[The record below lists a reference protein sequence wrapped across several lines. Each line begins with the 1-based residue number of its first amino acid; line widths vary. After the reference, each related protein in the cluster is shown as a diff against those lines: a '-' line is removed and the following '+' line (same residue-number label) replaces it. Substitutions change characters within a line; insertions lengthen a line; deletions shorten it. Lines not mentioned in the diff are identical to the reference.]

1 MSGGLLIAAPAS
13 GSGKTVLTLGL
24 LRAFRNRGLAVA
36 SVKCGP
42 DYIDPAYHTAASGRP
57 CANLDT
63 WAMSPGLL
71 ADLARRAAEG
81 AELVLGEGVMGLFD
95 GAPDGRGSTADLARA
110 TGWPLILVVDAR
122 GLGASAA
129 ALVHGYMSYRPE
141 TRLAGLLFNRVGGA
155 GHERLLNRA
164 CEPLG
169 LPILGAVPRDDGLGL
184 PERHLGL
191 VQAGEQADLEAF
203 LDGAA
208 GLITRSVDLDGLAA
222 LAGPASLEAAA
233 PRSPLP
239 PLGQRIA
246 AARDLAFAFAYPFVL
261 DGWRAAGAEVSAF
274 SPLADEAPEPSCDA
288 VYLPGGY
295 PELHGGRLAANDGFL
310 SGLRA
315 AAERGA
321 AIYGECGGYMVLGR
335 GLVDGD
341 GRRHPMAG
349 LLPLESSFAE
359 RRLSLGY
366 RQIEVLEDGP
376 LGPKGSRYRGHE
388 FHYATT
394 LSGEGGAPLFATRD
408 SEGRARGGAGARAGR
423 VAGSF
428 VHLIDRDD
436 A

>member
-1 MSGGLLIAAPAS
+1 MSRGLLIAAPAS
-13 GSGKTVLTLGL
+13 GSGKTVFTLGL
-24 LRAFRNRGLAVA
+24 LRAFRNGGRSVA

-57 CANLDT
+57 CVNLDT
-63 WAMSPGLL
+63 WAMSRDLL
-71 ADLARRAAEG
+71 AELTRRTAEG
-81 AELVLGEGVMGLFD
+81 ADLVLGEGVMGLFD

-110 TGWPLILVVDAR
+110 TGWPLVLVVDAR

-141 TRLAGLLFNRVGGA
+141 TKLAGLLFNRVGGA
-155 GHERLLNRA
+155 GHERLLRRA

-169 LPILGAVPRDDGLGL
+169 LPILGAVPRDDGLRL

-191 VQAGEQADLEAF
+191 VQAGEQPDLEAF

-208 GLITRSVDLDGLAA
+208 ELMTRSLDLDGLAA
-222 LAGPASLEAAA
+222 LAGPARLEPAS
-233 PRSPLP
+233 PRPPLP

-246 AARDLAFAFAYPFVL
+246 VADDLAFAFAYPFVL
-261 DGWRAAGAEVSAF
+261 DGWRAAGAQVLPF
-274 SPLADEAPEPSCDA
+274 SPLANEAPEPSCDA

-315 AAERGA
+315 AAGRGA
-321 AIYGECGGYMVLGR
+321 TIYGECGGYMVLGR
-335 GLVDGD
+335 GLVDGE

-388 FHYATT
+388 FHYATN
-394 LSGEGGAPLFATRD
+394 LSGEGEAPLFATRD
-408 SEGRARGGAGARAGR
+408 SEGRARGGVGARVGR

>member
-1 MSGGLLIAAPAS
+1 MNRGLLIAAPAS

-57 CANLDT
+57 CVNLDT
-63 WAMSPGLL
+63 WAMSGGLL
-71 ADLARRAAEG
+71 AHLAGRAAEG

-95 GAPDGRGSTADLARA
+95 GAPDGRGSTADLARV
-110 TGWPLILVVDAR
+110 TGWPLVLVVDAR

-141 TRLAGLLFNRVGGA
+141 VRLAGLLFNRVGGES
-155 GHERLLNRA
+155 HERLLRRA
-164 CEPLG
+164 CAPLG

-191 VQAGEQADLEAF
+191 VQAGEQPDLEAF

-208 GLITRSVDLDGLAA
+208 RLMTRSVDLDGLAA
-222 LAGPASLEAAA
+222 LAGPANLRLAAS
-233 PRSPLP
+233 RSALP

-246 AARDLAFAFAYPFVL
+246 VAHDLAFAFAYPFVL
-261 DGWRAAGAEVSAF
+261 DGWRAAGAQVSTF
-274 SPLADEAPEPSCDA
+274 SPLADEAPEPNCDA

-315 AAERGA
+315 AAARGA
-321 AIYGECGGYMVLGR
+321 NIYGECGGYMVLGR

-341 GRRHPMAG
+341 GQRHPMAG
-349 LLPLESSFAE
+349 LLPLESSFAA

-366 RQIEVLEDGP
+366 RLIEVLDDGP
-376 LGPKGSRYRGHE
+376 LGPKGTRYRGHE

-394 LSGEGGAPLFATRD
+394 LSGEGQTPLFATRD
-408 SEGRARGGAGARAGR
+408 SEGRERGGAGARAGR